1 MLTSRHQ
8 IFTGLQGQDSSSSL
22 SALRIWSSLQLR
34 NRALSALRILVVDDD
49 STIRRVIRIV
59 LSEPHFEIVGE
70 ATDGEEAVR
79 LVPKLK
85 PDVVIMNLAM
95 PRMSGIE
102 ATRRIKQVSPEV
114 TVVAFTATS
123 DPSEIVAM
131 IEAGALTHV
140 PKADLAGL
148 VQMLGELGR
157 QV

>member
-1 MLTSRHQ
+1 
-8 IFTGLQGQDSSSSL
+8 L
-22 SALRIWSSLQLR
+22 SALRIV
-34 NRALSALRILVVDDD
+34 VVDDD

-59 LSEPHFEIVGE
+59 LSEPDFEIVGE

-102 ATRRIKQVSPEV
+102 ATRRIKQVSPAV